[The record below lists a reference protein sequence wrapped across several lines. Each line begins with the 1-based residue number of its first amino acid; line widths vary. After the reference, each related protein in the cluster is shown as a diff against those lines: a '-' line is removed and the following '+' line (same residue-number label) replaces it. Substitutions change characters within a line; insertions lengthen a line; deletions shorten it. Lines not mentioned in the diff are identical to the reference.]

1 MPSTNVTVAARATAG
16 PATSVHAKRTF
27 ASVSGC
33 SASNMRIARAAV
45 ESTRSTQAIV
55 QEQGPVVAHTETM
68 NLLLASASPRRRM
81 LLAEA
86 GYNCEACP
94 MDVDERRRLGE
105 SAPAYVER
113 VATLKAEAAIE
124 RFPDRIVVAAD
135 TVVVVDGDVFGK
147 PIDEADATRM
157 LRRLS
162 GRAHDV
168 LTGLAVVG
176 HRRLTSVES
185 TRVWFEPMT
194 DEDIR
199 WYVSS
204 GEPMDKAGAYA
215 IQGLAS
221 RFIPR
226 IDGSY
231 SNVVGLPLAAF
242 ARALAHAT
250 ESLPL
255 SPSGGG

>member
-1 MPSTNVTVAARATAG
+1 M
-16 PATSVHAKRTF
+16 K
-27 ASVSGC
+27 
-33 SASNMRIARAAV
+33 
-45 ESTRSTQAIV
+45 
-55 QEQGPVVAHTETM
+55 
-68 NLLLASASPRRRM
+68 LLLASASPRRRM

-86 GYNCEACP
+86 GYDCEVCP
-94 MDVDERRRLGE
+94 MDVDERQRPGE
-105 SAPAYVER
+105 RPAAYVER
-113 VATLKAEAAIE
+113 VATLKAEAAIS

-135 TVVVVDGDVFGK
+135 TAVVVDGDIFGK
-147 PIDEADATRM
+147 PDDEADAARM

-176 HRRLTSVES
+176 HRRLTSVET
-185 TRVWFEPMT
+185 TRVWF
-194 DEDIR
+194 DRLSDDDIR
-199 WYVSS
+199 WYVAS

-231 SNVVGLPLAAF
+231 SNVVGLPVAAL
-242 ARALAHAT
+242 ARALAQAA

-255 SPSGGG
+255 SPPGGG